1 MLTLKNLTYRIAGR
15 TLLDSASLQLDRGQK
30 IGLVGRNG
38 IGKSTLFR
46 LILGQIH
53 ADGGNLNF
61 AQSFKIATVAQEAP
75 GGDASALEF
84 VINADHERT
93 ALLLEAE
100 TCEDP
105 DRIGEI
111 HDRLMNIDAYTAEAR
126 AARILLGLG
135 FSEADQH
142 RSLSSFSGGWRM
154 RIALAASLFQH
165 PDLLLLDEPT
175 NHLDLEASIWL
186 ENFLKSYNA
195 TLLIVSHDRE
205 FLNNVVTKIFHL
217 HRGKIT
223 TYNGNYDFYEKTR
236 KEQLAFGQAY
246 NEKIEAQ
253 KKHMMKF
260 VDRFRASATKARQAQ
275 SRLKAVEKLEPLSL
289 AEDDPTLKLDFP
301 ETEALAP
308 PYATYD
314 KVSLGYDDKVIL
326 HSLRGTIGPEDRIA
340 LLGANGNGKST
351 FAKFLAGRL
360 KPQAGHF
367 HLSPKLRV
375 GYFHQHQVEDLKKGD
390 TAYHHVAD
398 LMPNAS
404 ETVIRSFLGRFGF
417 DKIKSDVAVEK
428 LSGGEKARLV
438 MALISS
444 QKPHLLIF
452 DEPTNHL
459 DVEMR
464 ESLMMSIN
472 NFAGAV
478 ILITHDW
485 HLLRHTADRLW
496 LVAEGTIRPY
506 EGDLEDYRKEVLG
519 GSKKEDKGKGKKK

>member
-15 TLLDSASLQLDRGQK
+15 TLLDGASLQMDRGQK

-46 LILGQIH
+46 LMLGQIH
-53 ADGGNLNF
+53 ADGGDLNF
-61 AQSFKIATVAQEAP
+61 ASDFKIATVAQEAP
-75 GGDASALEF
+75 GGEISALNF
-84 VINADHERT
+84 VIEADTERA
-93 ALLLEAE
+93 ALLQEAE

-111 HDRLMNIDAYTAEAR
+111 HDRLMIIDAYTAEAR

-135 FSEADQH
+135 FSEEQQH
-142 RSLSSFSGGWRM
+142 RPLSSFSGGWRM
-154 RIALAASLFQH
+154 RIALAACLFQY

-175 NHLDLEASIWL
+175 NHLDLEAAIWL

-195 TLLIVSHDRE
+195 TLLIISHDRE

-301 ETEALAP
+301 ETEALPP
-308 PYATYD
+308 PYVTYD
-314 KVSLGYDDKVIL
+314 KVAVGYGDKVIL
-326 HSLRGTIGPEDRIA
+326 QHLRGTIGPEDRIA

-360 KPQAGHF
+360 EPKSGHY
-367 HLSPKLRV
+367 HRSPKLRV

-398 LMPNAS
+398 LMPKAS
-404 ETVIRSFLGRFGF
+404 ETVVRSFLGRFGF
-417 DKIKSDVAVEK
+417 DKIKSDVPVEK

-464 ESLMMSIN
+464 ESLMMAIN

-478 ILITHDW
+478 ILVTHDW